1 MTKFFYKI
9 KYFLLDTFFPNKCIN
24 CGKTCDFL
32 CKNCL
37 NLIHKVSLNECL
49 FCKNKCNFGICK
61 KCSLNKHFDGIFC
74 LFNYRDVKNLLKDMK
89 YNGFYDI
96 CRFFGEIL
104 GDFYVENNINSYFK
118 NYKIL
123 LVPVP
128 MHKKRLKKR
137 GYNQTLKISEA
148 FSYKTKI
155 NIYDKIL
162 FRTRNTIKQ
171 ATLSE
176 KERRK
181 NLKGVF
187 GCNLEKISNLD
198 IENSVVLLLDD
209 VITTGSTLSECSI
222 CLRKYGF
229 KKVYV
234 IAIAKA

>member
-1 MTKFFYKI
+1 MTEFFYKL
-9 KYFLLDTFFPNKCIN
+9 KYFILNTLFPNKCIN
-24 CGKTCDFL
+24 CGKTGDFL
-32 CKNCL
+32 CKKCFDLINKINL
-37 NLIHKVSLNECL
+37 NKCL
-49 FCKNKCNFGICK
+49 FCGKDCSFGICE
-61 KCSLNKHFDGIFC
+61 KCSSEKFFNSIFC
-74 LFNYRDVKNLLKDMK
+74 LFHYKDVKLLIKDMK

-104 GDFYVENNINSYFK
+104 GNFYLENNISSYFE
-118 NYKIL
+118 NYNIL
-123 LVPVP
+123 LIPVP

-137 GYNQTLKISEA
+137 GYNQALKISEA

-155 NIYDKIL
+155 NIYDRIL

-176 KERRK
+176 KERIK

-187 GCNLEKISNLD
+187 DCDLGLISKLDLENT
-198 IENSVVLLLDD
+198 VVLLLDD
-209 VITTGSTLSECSI
+209 VITTGSTVSECSL

-229 KKVYV
+229 KKIYI